1 MKPAFYRNCARTKV
15 AACLQSL
22 RQAAAVVSGTCR
34 YHARPRP
41 FPLNRM
47 TSTAKRPLRLLAL
60 VGTRPECLK
69 MAALVRAAGADARC
83 RLALVG
89 SGQHPAMIRDTLAHL
104 GSSTDLELPAV
115 IPGSSLSRTVQHIQS
130 SLIASLPA
138 LAPDVIIVQG
148 DTSTA
153 YAGALAARAAGIP
166 LAHVEAG
173 LRTGDPLRPFP
184 EEPFRRRIAPL
195 ARWHFAPTAGA
206 AANLIGEGI
215 DPVRVLT
222 VGNTIVD
229 ELKRFSS
236 DHAPSGIPWRER
248 GRDLLVLTLH
258 RRENYG
264 SPLVAVC
271 TALLELL
278 EHHDDLVLVCPVHP
292 NPAVGLRVRRLL
304 GAHPRCLLTPPIH
317 YPTFV
322 RLLREARLVVTDSGG
337 IQEEAPY
344 LGVPVLV
351 ARDAT
356 ERPEALSSGG
366 VELVGSDRAHL
377 LHAAQRLL
385 QAPRPAPLAFD
396 THAPFGD
403 GNSAGRILQ
412 HLIDTAEI
420 R

>member
-1 MKPAFYRNCARTKV
+1 MNP
-15 AACLQSL
+15 
-22 RQAAAVVSGTCR
+22 
-34 YHARPRP
+34 
-41 FPLNRM
+41 
-47 TSTAKRPLRLLAL
+47 TATRPLRLLAL

-69 MAALVRAAGADARC
+69 MAALVRAASGESRC
-83 RLALVG
+83 QLTLVG
-89 SGQHPAMIRDTLAHL
+89 SGQHPAMISDTLAHL
-104 GSSTDLELPAV
+104 GLQTDLDLPAV
-115 IPGSSLSRTVQHIQS
+115 MPGSSLSRTVQHIQ
-130 SLIASLPA
+130 ASLLAAIPA
-138 LAPDVIIVQG
+138 LAPDVVIVQG
-148 DTSTA
+148 DTSSA
-153 YAGALAARAAGIP
+153 YAGALAARSAGIR

-173 LRTGDPLRPFP
+173 LRTDDPLRPFP

-195 ARWHFAPTAGA
+195 ARWHFAPTPGA
-206 AANLIGEGI
+206 ADNLTAEGI
-215 DPVRVLT
+215 DGGRVHV

-229 ELKRFSS
+229 ELKRFAI
-236 DHAPSGIPWRER
+236 DLTPSGIPWRER
-248 GRDLLVLTLH
+248 GRELLVLTLH

-264 SPLVAVC
+264 SPLIAVC

-292 NPAVGLRVRRLL
+292 NPAVGLRVRRVL
-304 GAHPRCLLTPPIH
+304 GAHPRCLLTPPIN

-351 ARDAT
+351 ARDVT

-385 QAPRPAPLAFD
+385 LAPRPMPLAFD
-396 THAPFGD
+396 SNAPFGD
-403 GNSAGRILQ
+403 GNSAGRILR
-412 HLIDTAEI
+412 HLIESADAHDDSNL
-420 R
+420 